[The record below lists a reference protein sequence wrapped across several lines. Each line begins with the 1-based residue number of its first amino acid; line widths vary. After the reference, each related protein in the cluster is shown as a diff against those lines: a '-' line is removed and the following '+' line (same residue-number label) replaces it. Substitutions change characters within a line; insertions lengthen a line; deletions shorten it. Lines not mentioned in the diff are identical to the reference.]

1 MTTNPYDKY
10 QMWWADGAHDAH
22 VAINDLL
29 NNWFNNLRVD
39 TFFDQQLALVDVSM
53 MEDEEITNDQ

>member
-10 QMWWADGAHDAH
+10 QMWWADGARDAH

-29 NNWFNNLRVD
+29 NNWFNNLSVD
-39 TFFDQQLALVDVSM
+39 TFFYQQLALVDVSM